1 MTPQSKVP
9 VWLIGLILVGTILSC
24 LSYEFA
30 LVVVVTRSCQLWWY
44 VCVNSQKKLMAQE
57 LHRLKLA

>member
-24 LSYEFA
+24 LSCRGPGWGGGY
-30 LVVVVTRSCQLWWY
+30 
-44 VCVNSQKKLMAQE
+44 
-57 LHRLKLA
+57 HRGGGYHHV